1 MVRGRF
7 ITREEVG
14 LGSIEGSSFQNR
26 QDGSLQLGTL
36 QDYVE
41 RYGYEPK
48 NPFKSPPAT
57 EIVRVDDPECESHH
71 DKTVRLYCDM
81 MDLPLSGK
89 IGAERRPDSY
99 DDETTRFFHGCV
111 EKESGIFDSTMP
123 GLVREILALSSP
135 EPGQVEALSSILT
148 FLYAGNESK
157 GTEEPWDQKDADM
170 MSLVGHTPVKL
181 LRLGKLYFLSLNGKR
196 VSRIRLTSQGAAS
209 EIVRLTH
216 IDGYEDA
223 GLEAVKDY
231 ILETIGAP
239 WKTWL

>member
-1 MVRGRF
+1 
-7 ITREEVG
+7 
-14 LGSIEGSSFQNR
+14 
-26 QDGSLQLGTL
+26 
-36 QDYVE
+36 
-41 RYGYEPK
+41 
-48 NPFKSPPAT
+48 
-57 EIVRVDDPECESHH
+57 
-71 DKTVRLYCDM
+71 
-81 MDLPLSGK
+81 
-89 IGAERRPDSY
+89 
-99 DDETTRFFHGCV
+99 V